1 MIALQLARLL
11 AFCWL
16 ACATGQLALSAAP
29 ATAPAPDQLRQSAA
43 ALVQRLPT
51 DRAAAREATKLL
63 PELRRA
69 KLLPEALE
77 LATAAANAAA
87 DPALAAELNDQRS
100 QILVELGRVDEA
112 LAAMRAILAADPF
125 SNWRATRWASALRSA
140 KRPAEADAIA
150 FDAIAAAPSVTINVY
165 RLQRL
170 RVQALL
176 DMNKPHEAAAA
187 AKGLFNVAPMEL
199 SREAMLLVGRCLK
212 AAEPEGNVEQRF
224 LMQQMLGAA
233 EDGSGASAQ
242 TLMHG
247 IRVDPG
253 PYEVPLANASLRSG
267 VQGLVGQGNLELLA
281 DRPAAARKLFEQAY
295 PMIADAA
302 EAAEHIARCIK
313 AEDGCLGRAMAFAK
327 SIRPPLP

>member
-1 MIALQLARLL
+1 MRIRWTIAAAVMLGGAICTSWAATPIPAQQSDRLVE
-11 AFCWL
+11 
-16 ACATGQLALSAAP
+16 
-29 ATAPAPDQLRQSAA
+29 SAA
-43 ALVQRLPT
+43 ALVQGLPA

-63 PELRRA
+63 SELRRA

-100 QILVELGRVDEA
+100 QILVELGRIDEA

-140 KRPAEADAIA
+140 KHPAEADAIA

-170 RVQALL
+170 RVLALL
-176 DMNKPHEAAAA
+176 DMNKPAEAAAA

-199 SREAMLLVGRCLK
+199 SREAMLLVAQCLK
-212 AAEPEGNVEQRF
+212 AAEPQGNVEQRF
-224 LMQQMLGAA
+224 MLQQMLGAA

-247 IRVDPG
+247 IKVDPA
-253 PYEVPLANASLRSG
+253 PFEVPLANASLRSG

-281 DRPAAARKLFEQAY
+281 DRPAAARRLFEKAY

-302 EAAEHIARCIK
+302 EAAENIARCIK